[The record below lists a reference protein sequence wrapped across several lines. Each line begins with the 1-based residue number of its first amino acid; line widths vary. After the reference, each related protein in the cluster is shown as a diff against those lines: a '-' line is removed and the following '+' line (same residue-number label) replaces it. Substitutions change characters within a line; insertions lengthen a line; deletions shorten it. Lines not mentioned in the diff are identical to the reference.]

1 MLIQIFLG
9 ILDAGVRQFKGLFRA
24 EQILRLAPIHPKG
37 REAGEP
43 HTSQE
48 DQEQERRDQD
58 DSGLRFEWLTRRA
71 HARFNSSSWPTGSV
85 SKTRSDEFEGRDRW
99 CEPSR

>member
-9 ILDAGVRQFKGLFRA
+9 ILDAGVRRLKGLFRA
-24 EQILRLAPIHPKG
+24 EKILRLAPINPEG
-37 REAGEP
+37 GEAGEP

-58 DSGLRFEWLTRRA
+58 DSGLRFEWLKQRG
-71 HARFNSSSWPTGSV
+71 HARF
-85 SKTRSDEFEGRDRW
+85 
-99 CEPSR
+99 